1 MIWTKLRELAVTAVS
16 HALKL
21 FLRGRSPD
29 GRALP
34 DIQNPDILVIKPA
47 SIGDVLMAT
56 PVLECLRRALPGA
69 RVTLAVGSW
78 SHVAVANSPD
88 IDGLIDCGKVG
99 TPGRYG
105 LREYLRLVR
114 VLRRRHFD
122 VAIVLDRSPLMA
134 LLPYFAGVKY
144 RLGLDSGGRG
154 IGLTTASPA
163 PRDRN
168 EGEIYLDVLRAAGIS
183 ADGARARFYPSL
195 QDLEYARR
203 LLEEWNLGES
213 RVVVIAPGGGRNP
226 GAVNLA
232 KRWSPEGFAR
242 VADRLQTETAARVV
256 LVGQESDEEAL
267 RAVARLMRTEAV
279 SLLGQTSFGQLGAL
293 LQISTAFLGNDSAPG
308 HLAAAVGSRTVTVF
322 TDSDPGRF
330 LPFSAVA
337 IGVAASSL
345 EDTCDRLVQALR
357 DESKSDHGRVSKA
370 PGPRAGN
377 GDRPGGTE

>member
-122 VAIVLDRSPLMA
+122 VATVLDRSPLMA

-144 RLGLDSGGRG
+144 RLGPDSGRRG
-154 IGLTTASPA
+154 IGLTTASPP
-163 PRDRN
+163 PR
-168 EGEIYLDVLRAAGIS
+168 GSCSRAS
-183 ADGARARFYPSL
+183 
-195 QDLEYARR
+195 
-203 LLEEWNLGES
+203 
-213 RVVVIAPGGGRNP
+213 
-226 GAVNLA
+226 
-232 KRWSPEGFAR
+232 
-242 VADRLQTETAARVV
+242 T
-256 LVGQESDEEAL
+256 
-267 RAVARLMRTEAV
+267 AV
-279 SLLGQTSFGQLGAL
+279 SRFGR
-293 LQISTAFLGNDSAPG
+293 SAG
-308 HLAAAVGSRTVTVF
+308 AAATPACPPPSVGR
-322 TDSDPGRF
+322 
-330 LPFSAVA
+330 
-337 IGVAASSL
+337 ASPPSG
-345 EDTCDRLVQALR
+345 LVLA
-357 DESKSDHGRVSKA
+357 
-370 PGPRAGN
+370 
-377 GDRPGGTE
+377 TW

>member
-1 MIWTKLRELAVTAVS
+1 MIWPKLRDLAVTAVS
-16 HALKL
+16 HALNL

-29 GRALP
+29 GRSLP
-34 DIQNPDILVIKPA
+34 DVQNPDILVIKPA

-56 PVLECLRRALPGA
+56 SVLECLRRTLPGA
-69 RVTLAVGSW
+69 QVTLAVGSW
-78 SHVAVANSPD
+78 SRVAVANNPD
-88 IDGLIDCGKVG
+88 VDGLIDCGDVG

-105 LREYLRLVR
+105 LWEYVGLVR
-114 VLRRRHFD
+114 ALRRRHFD

-163 PRDRN
+163 PPDRN
-168 EGEIYLDVLRAAGIS
+168 EAEIYLDVLRAAGIS
-183 ADGARARFYPSL
+183 TKRARARFYPSL

-226 GAVNLA
+226 GAVNLS
-232 KRWSPEGFAR
+232 KRWSPEGFAL
-242 VADRLQTETAARVV
+242 VADRLQTETRARVV
-256 LVGQESDEEAL
+256 LVGQESDEEAVWG
-267 RAVARLMRTEAV
+267 VAGFMRTEAV

-308 HLAAAVGSRTVTVF
+308 HLSAAVGIPTVTVF
-322 TDSDPGRF
+322 SDSDPGRF
-330 LPFSAVA
+330 LPFSPVA
-337 IGVAASSL
+337 TGIAAGLL
-345 EDTCDRLVQALR
+345 EETCDRLLQALLG
-357 DESKSDHGRVSKA
+357 ESGSDGDRISRTQEPH
-370 PGPRAGN
+370 AGD
-377 GDRPGGTE
+377 GDRPGGAE

>member
-1 MIWTKLRELAVTAVS
+1 MIWTTLRELAVTAVS
-16 HALKL
+16 HGLKL
-21 FLRGRSPD
+21 LLRGRSPG

-56 PVLECLRRALPGA
+56 PVLECLRRTLPGA
-69 RVTLAVGSW
+69 MISLAVGRW
-78 SHVAVANSPD
+78 SHVAVANNPD
-88 IDGLIDCGKVG
+88 VDGLIDCGNVG

-114 VLRRRHFD
+114 VLRRRRFD
-122 VAIVLDRSPLMA
+122 VTIVLDRSPLMA

-144 RLGLDSGGRG
+144 RLGLDSRGRG

-163 PRDRN
+163 PLDRN
-168 EGEIYLDVLRAAGIS
+168 EAEIYLDVLRAAGIS
-183 ADGARARFYPSL
+183 TDGARARFYPSL

-203 LLEEWNLGES
+203 LLEEWNLGDS

-256 LVGQESDEEAL
+256 LVGQESDEEAV
-267 RAVARLMRTEAV
+267 RGVASLMRTEAV

-308 HLAAAVGSRTVTVF
+308 HLGAAVGTRTVTVF
-322 TDSDPGRF
+322 TDSNPGRF
-330 LPFSAVA
+330 VPFSAVA

-345 EDTCDRLVQALR
+345 EDTCDRLVQALG
-357 DESKSDHGRVSKA
+357 DESTSDHGRVSKA
-370 PGPRAGN
+370 PEPRAGN